1 MHLIQRYCLTFL
13 LTAKLDK
20 VRGQLAIANFKVVYK
35 NEWDLIFT
43 LLTLQPVVQ
52 KFLFVNM

>member
-1 MHLIQRYCLTFL
+1 MRLIQRYCLTFL

-35 NEWDLIFT
+35 DE
-43 LLTLQPVVQ
+43 
-52 KFLFVNM
+52 